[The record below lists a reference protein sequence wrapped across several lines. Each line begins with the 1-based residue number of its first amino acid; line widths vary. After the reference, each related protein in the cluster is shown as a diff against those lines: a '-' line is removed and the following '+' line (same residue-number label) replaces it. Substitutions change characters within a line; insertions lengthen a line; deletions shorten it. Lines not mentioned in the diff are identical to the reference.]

1 MIGPKTSALV
11 AALGATLI
19 LAVAGSSSP
28 VAASSAGDRQTGPT
42 LSSAVSTANPLA
54 RVARPSQTWQR
65 LPAAPIPA
73 PYTLASVWTG
83 PQMKLPGLYSV
94 TSGEPHSRH
103 LIVSTPTGNT
113 PRNAGR

>member
-19 LAVAGSSSP
+19 LPWLEAVAPSRPLPQETVRPVRRSRARGAQRTRPPRGPAQDRPGS
-28 VAASSAGDRQTGPT
+28 AC
-42 LSSAVSTANPLA
+42 PL
-54 RVARPSQTWQR
+54 RPSRR
-65 LPAAPIPA
+65 L
-73 PYTLASVWTG
+73 TLASVWTG

-103 LIVSTPTGNT
+103 LIV
-113 PRNAGR
+113 